1 MDNFATRPSVLNI
14 PALEEEAKEEGVVTE
29 EEKQFFALS
38 KTRGWK
44 QYRDFMGQLMADL
57 DKINTDAIGKG
68 VSLEEI
74 GRNTVVISLVKDIL
88 NRTLQ
93 KVEDAVEVC
102 EKE

>member
-1 MDNFATRPSVLNI
+1 MDNLATRPTILNI
-14 PALEEEAKEEGVVTE
+14 PVFEEEAKEEGVITE
-29 EEKQFFALS
+29 EEKQFYALS
-38 KTRGWK
+38 RTRGWK
-44 QYRDFMGQLMADL
+44 QYQAFINELMTDL

-68 VSLEEI
+68 VGLEEI